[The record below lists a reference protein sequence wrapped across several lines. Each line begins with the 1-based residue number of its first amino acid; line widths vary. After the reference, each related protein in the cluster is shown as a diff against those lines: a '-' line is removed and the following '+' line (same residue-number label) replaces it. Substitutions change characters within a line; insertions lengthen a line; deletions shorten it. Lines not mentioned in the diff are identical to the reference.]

1 MTRPD
6 VNDARR
12 FPPSLKPEIRPN
24 AQAATSGASARRLKR
39 AASQRRAPAQ
49 YQDNVLMPYTTDLK
63 SVQAPLKE
71 KYRSDP
77 TSALVVTAAHSVL
90 TDLSDPL
97 HCAVAPT
104 EFPEVKIRAGLHPA
118 AGGAGDTPCSGDILA
133 SALAI
138 CEESTLRSVAA
149 NMGVELESVH
159 VDVRIHWDF
168 RGTMA
173 TDRDAPVGA
182 TGIQMHTQVK
192 VKDGVDPER
201 AKRLLSSA
209 ERYCSTL
216 QTLRHGVE
224 VATDFSLS

>member
-1 MTRPD
+1 M
-6 VNDARR
+6 A
-12 FPPSLKPEIRPN
+12 
-24 AQAATSGASARRLKR
+24 
-39 AASQRRAPAQ
+39 
-49 YQDNVLMPYTTDLK
+49 YTIDLRT
-63 SVQAPLKE
+63 VQAPLKDR
-71 KYRSDP
+71 YRSDP
-77 TSALVVTAAHSVL
+77 ASALVVTAAHSAA
-90 TDLSDPL
+90 TDLADPR
-97 HCAVAPT
+97 HCAVTPT
-104 EFPEVKIRAGLHPA
+104 EFPGVTIRAGLHPA

-168 RGTMA
+168 RGTMGV
-173 TDRDAPVGA
+173 DRDVPVGA
-182 TGIQMHTQVK
+182 TGIEMHTQVK

-224 VATDFSLS
+224 VSTEFALE

>member
-1 MTRPD
+1 
-6 VNDARR
+6 
-12 FPPSLKPEIRPN
+12 
-24 AQAATSGASARRLKR
+24 
-39 AASQRRAPAQ
+39 
-49 YQDNVLMPYTTDLK
+49 MPYTVDLRN
-63 SVQAPLKE
+63 VQSPLKE

-77 TSALVVTAAHSVL
+77 ASALVVTAAHSTSSDL
-90 TDLSDPL
+90 TDPR
-97 HCAVAPT
+97 HCSVAPT
-104 EFPEVKIRAGLHPA
+104 EFPELVIHSGLHLA
-118 AGGAGDTPCSGDILA
+118 AGGEGDTPCSGDILA

-168 RGTMA
+168 RGTMGV
-173 TDRDAPVGA
+173 DRDVPVGA
-182 TGIQMHTQVK
+182 TGIEMRTQVK

-201 AKRLLSSA
+201 AKRLLASA

-224 VATDFSLS
+224 VSTDFALS

>member
-1 MTRPD
+1 
-6 VNDARR
+6 
-12 FPPSLKPEIRPN
+12 
-24 AQAATSGASARRLKR
+24 
-39 AASQRRAPAQ
+39 
-49 YQDNVLMPYTTDLK
+49 MPYTVDLRN
-63 SVQAPLKE
+63 VQSPLKE

-77 TSALVVTAAHSVL
+77 ASALVVTAAHSTSSDL
-90 TDLSDPL
+90 TDPR
-97 HCAVAPT
+97 HCSVAPT
-104 EFPEVKIRAGLHPA
+104 EFPELVIHSGLHLA
-118 AGGAGDTPCSGDILA
+118 AGGEGDTPCSGDILA

-168 RGTMA
+168 RGTMGVN
-173 TDRDAPVGA
+173 RDVPVGA
-182 TGIQMHTQVK
+182 TGIEMRTQVK

-201 AKRLLSSA
+201 AKRLLASA

-224 VATDFSLS
+224 VSTDFALS